1 MGIMFLGQIVELAV
15 VCVLKA
21 GAYWAV
27 FRWRTIQATA
37 MDCLRIG
44 GFPLLIGFIP
54 IPWPSFVPIVLS
66 IALAVALT
74 MLSTEAS
81 FIPDG
86 LFIPVG
92 IEIAYP
98 ALLWGLSQLAFVR

>member
-1 MGIMFLGQIVELAV
+1 MGIMFFGPIVWLLV

-27 FRWRTIQATA
+27 FLFRTIQATA
-37 MDCLRIG
+37 MDCLKIG

-54 IPWPSFVPIVLS
+54 LPWPSFVPILIS
-66 IALAVALT
+66 IGLAVLLT
-74 MLSTEAS
+74 MLSTDVS

-86 LFIPVG
+86 LFIPLGVETAYHAVLWAFSQRG
-92 IEIAYP
+92 I
-98 ALLWGLSQLAFVR
+98 LG